1 MKNLKKE
8 LQQVRPTQ
16 SQTGLTIGLASSQNS
31 KKSLEITKCSCSQEG
46 DNGLPIPCDLVP
58 LDKRIHELKSE
69 YYRKNVCS
77 CEGLEWITF
86 HFPIE
91 HQDFGKYARC
101 LCSLES
107 ETSSKKEILVKAS
120 NLHENKTFADFDV
133 KLNPQCEK
141 GLDIAKKWVTDE
153 ATPIVMLY
161 GQTGVGKTH
170 LAIASAWSKIGLG
183 KPTLFYTSTELI
195 RDLQSGVKTGKL
207 DEIIGNVK
215 SAQNLILDDLGR
227 EYTSGWTTAIFH
239 EIIDYRYNNKNDL
252 NTFITTNHS
261 LDELEK
267 ILGLPVVSR
276 LTDHIAS
283 SVVIMDGDDV
293 RLKKR

>member
-1 MKNLKKE
+1 M
-8 LQQVRPTQ
+8 
-16 SQTGLTIGLASSQNS
+16 TIGLASSQNS

-86 HFPIE
+86 HFPVE

-239 EIIDYRYNNKNDL
+239 EIIDYRYNNKNNL

>member
-1 MKNLKKE
+1 M
-8 LQQVRPTQ
+8 
-16 SQTGLTIGLASSQNS
+16 TIGLASSQNS

-120 NLHENKTFADFDV
+120 NLHENKTLADFDV

-227 EYTSGWTTAIFH
+227 EYTSGWPTAIFH

>member
-1 MKNLKKE
+1 M
-8 LQQVRPTQ
+8 
-16 SQTGLTIGLASSQNS
+16 QNS
-31 KKSLEITKCSCSQEG
+31 KKSSEITKCSCSQER
-46 DNGLPIPCDLVP
+46 DNGLPIQCDLVP

>member
-1 MKNLKKE
+1 M
-8 LQQVRPTQ
+8 
-16 SQTGLTIGLASSQNS
+16 GA
-31 KKSLEITKCSCSQEG
+31 
-46 DNGLPIPCDLVP
+46 NGLRVPCNLVP
-58 LDKRIHELKSE
+58 LDKRLHELKSE
-69 YYRKNVCS
+69 YYRKNVCA
-77 CEGLEWITF
+77 CEGLEYVGF
-86 HFPIE
+86 HFPVE
-91 HQDFGKYARC
+91 HQDFGKVAPC
-101 LCSLES
+101 LCVMHSA
-107 ETSSKKEILVKAS
+107 TSSKKEILTKAS
-120 NLHENKTFADFDV
+120 NLHDNKTFADFDL

-141 GLDIAKKWVTDE
+141 GFDIAKKWVTDE
-153 ATPIVMLY
+153 TTPIVMLY

-170 LAIASAWSKIGLG
+170 LAVASAWSKIGLG

-195 RDLQSGVKTGKL
+195 RNLQSGVSKGTL
-207 DEIIGNVK
+207 DETISNVK

-239 EIIDYRYNNKNDL
+239 EIIDYRYNNKDRL
-252 NTFITTNHS
+252 NTLITTNHS

-276 LTDHIAS
+276 LTDHVAS

>member
-1 MKNLKKE
+1 M
-8 LQQVRPTQ
+8 
-16 SQTGLTIGLASSQNS
+16 TIGLASSQNS

-86 HFPIE
+86 HFPVE

-215 SAQNLILDDLGR
+215 SAQKLILDDLGR

>member
-1 MKNLKKE
+1 M
-8 LQQVRPTQ
+8 
-16 SQTGLTIGLASSQNS
+16 TIGLASSQNS

>member
-1 MKNLKKE
+1 M
-8 LQQVRPTQ
+8 
-16 SQTGLTIGLASSQNS
+16 TIGLASSQNS

-107 ETSSKKEILVKAS
+107 ETSSKKEILVKDS

>member
-1 MKNLKKE
+1 
-8 LQQVRPTQ
+8 
-16 SQTGLTIGLASSQNS
+16 LTIGLGSLQNS
-31 KKSLEITKCSCSQEG
+31 KKNSEITKCSCSQEG

-69 YYRKNVCS
+69 YYRRNVCS
-77 CEGLEWITF
+77 CEGLEYITF

-91 HQDFGKYARC
+91 HQDFGQYARC
-101 LCSLES
+101 LCALES
-107 ETSSKKEILVKAS
+107 EITSKKEILVKAS

-133 KLNPQCEK
+133 NLNPECDK
-141 GLDIAKKWVTDE
+141 GLDIAKKWVTGE
-153 ATPIVMLY
+153 TTPIVMLY

-215 SAQNLILDDLGR
+215 SAQNLVLDDLGR

-261 LDELEK
+261 LSELEK